1 MWYSHGYQNHYH
13 SRPAYGVI
21 HGAEDPNLLDY
32 VYFAAVV
39 FTTLGLGDL
48 VPSGTIRFMV
58 GTESLVGF
66 VLISWSAAFTYLEME
81 RFWRNPHQ

>member
-1 MWYSHGYQNHYH
+1 M
-13 SRPAYGVI
+13 GVEPVPT
-21 HGAEDPNLLDY
+21 APLLSWVSFVTVFVTTLCVVAC
-32 VYFAAVV
+32 VYFAAVT
-39 FTTLGLGDL
+39 FSTLGLGDL

-81 RFWRNPHQ
+81 RFWRSPHQ